1 MKGVLALGTVGLMG
15 LYQSSLMVSLPW
27 MIEHSGLS
35 AGLWSVLMATGMIL
49 VVIGGP
55 LWGRQADHLGA
66 APVMRL
72 TLGLVVAGYVV
83 LVLAL
88 TLTGLGAGWWLIG
101 VVAVARLL
109 HGLGAGGVFPSTQR
123 FLLSTRPPSRWSVEL
138 AQLQAANQI
147 GRLAGPGLMAVA
159 SLLSVPLGLS
169 VIAVAGMVL
178 WGLQWRQVRDVSSAP
193 SPPQRAVTPPGW
205 RPDWPLYLL
214 ALIITT
220 WVGLLQ
226 FVLGPYIQQLL
237 NVDAVAATR
246 MTGYYL
252 MLSSV
257 VALVVGPLGHRW
269 LAGRSRLLSGLWL
282 SALMVGGV
290 GLALADTPL
299 GLAVGI
305 ALVVSGLALATP
317 WYGSLLRG
325 RWPAAQGQV
334 SGRLTSV
341 HTTGYGIGTLSGGAA
356 LEWAP
361 EQALMLFV
369 ALGPLA
375 LLCYLAHRR
384 KALRPAPPHQTGG

>member
-1 MKGVLALGTVGLMG
+1 MRWVLALGTVGLMG

-35 AGLWSVLMATGMIL
+35 AGLWSVLMAVGMIL
-49 VVIGGP
+49 VVVGGP
-55 LWGRQADHLGA
+55 LWGRQADQRGA
-66 APVMRL
+66 GPIMRL
-72 TLGLVVAGYVV
+72 TLGLVVVGYMV

-88 TLTGLGAGWWLIG
+88 IGGGAGWWLIG
-101 VVAVARLL
+101 AVAMARLL

-123 FLLSTRPPSRWSVEL
+123 FLLSSRPPSRWSVEL

-169 VIAVAGMVL
+169 AIAVAGLAL
-178 WGLQWRQVRDVSSAP
+178 WVLQWRQVGGVTGGAVP
-193 SPPQRAVTPPGW
+193 STEPVTPPGW

-214 ALIITT
+214 ALLITT

-237 NVDAVAATR
+237 AVDAVSATR

-269 LAGRSRLLSGLWL
+269 LAGRHGLLSGIWL
-282 SALMVGGV
+282 SALVAGGLV
-290 GLALADTPL
+290 LAVAVTPL

-341 HTTGYGIGTLSGGAA
+341 HTTGYGIGTLAGGVA

-361 EQALMLFV
+361 EQALLPFLV
-369 ALGPLA
+369 LGPLA
-375 LLCYLAHRR
+375 LVCYLAHRR
-384 KALRPAPPHQTGG
+384 QEVRRVRPHRTGG